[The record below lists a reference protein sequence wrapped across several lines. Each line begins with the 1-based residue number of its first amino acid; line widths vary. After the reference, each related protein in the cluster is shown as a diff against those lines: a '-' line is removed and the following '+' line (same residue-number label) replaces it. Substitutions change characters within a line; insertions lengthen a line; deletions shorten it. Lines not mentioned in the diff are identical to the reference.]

1 MPQSDHK
8 GLNYAEYLR
17 LEDILGA
24 QHMQSDEPDELQ
36 FIIIHQVHELWFKLA
51 LNYLERVRDAL
62 QGDRIAEAVR
72 LLGQV
77 TLVFDNTLTTVEQL
91 HTLPPA
97 AFQRFRS
104 LLAPGSGLQSYQ
116 FREIELL
123 CGLRDEQYV
132 DWIRR
137 QLGKAGYWGRIAFRL
152 DEPSVYD
159 AFLAL
164 LARRG
169 MEDVVDLYAT
179 PDSQPDLYLLVEALS
194 ALEHRILAWRYS
206 HIQLVERTIGSQ
218 AVGTGGTLNDYLQAT
233 LRLRLFPCLW
243 EARAE
248 LTHRTTG
255 GTNERDR

>member
-1 MPQSDHK
+1 MPHSDHK

-24 QHMQSDEPDELQ
+24 QQMQSDEPDELQ

-51 LNYLERVRDAL
+51 LSYLERARDAL
-62 QGDRIAEAVR
+62 HEGRIAEAVR

-77 TLVFDNTLTTVEQL
+77 TLVFNNALATVEQL

-123 CGLRDEQYV
+123 CGLREEQYV
-132 DWIRR
+132 SWIRR
-137 QLGKAGYWGRIAFRL
+137 QLGKAGYWDRIAFRL
-152 DEPSVYD
+152 DEPSLYD

-164 LARRG
+164 LAG
-169 MEDVVDLYAT
+169 HGIEHVVDLYAD
-179 PDSQPDLYLLVEALS
+179 PDGHPDLYLLIEALS

-206 HIQLVERTIGSQ
+206 HIQLVERTIGNQ

-243 EARAE
+243 EARAV
-248 LTHRTTG
+248 LTQRTVG
-255 GTNERDR
+255 DADG